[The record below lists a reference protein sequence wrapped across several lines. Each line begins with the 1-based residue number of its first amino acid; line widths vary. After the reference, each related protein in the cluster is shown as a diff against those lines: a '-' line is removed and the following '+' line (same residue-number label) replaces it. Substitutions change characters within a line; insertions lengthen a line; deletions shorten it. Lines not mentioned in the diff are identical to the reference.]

1 MAPDS
6 APPAPPAPPARRARL
21 PAWLRLLALTLL
33 VTLVWCAHYER
44 WTPSSWLVPTHYT
57 GDSLEILA
65 RLAAAAEGDALPP
78 LRHTLHRLGAPHGAD
93 WTEYPASDRVLMA
106 LLGWLARFT
115 GWAFAANFALWL
127 AAASAALSFYA
138 CTRFLRHDRLWC
150 FAGAVLFA
158 FTYQAFARGLP
169 HLLLAY
175 SWTIPPALLS
185 CWLVAGGGAVLRR
198 RGPRWFVWGTAAWLG
213 VSNPY
218 VLLLYLQLLGL
229 ALLVRLLREGPEG
242 REGWRAPHLRVGALA
257 LGIAVAC
264 FVLFQLDFFLRQN
277 AEGGVP
283 ILERNFFGT
292 ERYALKPIELAL
304 PPDTHRW
311 GAFAFIGQRY
321 QKSSQWLGE
330 PFFPYLGVIGL
341 LAFAIL
347 AWETL
352 RQAARGGRIP
362 APGLQAIWVGAFA
375 SVGGL
380 NNLVALLT
388 GVQVFRATNRYSLFL
403 SALALLFAVSWLSRR
418 TRHWPLLARGAVV
431 TAVLVVGL
439 LDQVPPRPS
448 GRAEEIAARHAA
460 DRAFGQALE
469 AALPRGTMVF
479 QLPVMGFPEV
489 VPPGRMSDYA
499 PFRPYLHTTSLRF
512 SYGALK
518 GRARG
523 QWQHDLAWQRTAKQV
538 AVLEAAGF
546 GAILIDR
553 DGFRDH
559 GETTLERLARAGR
572 PATLTSAD
580 GDLVLVPLQPA
591 ASPRPPFARTP
602 VYGRGWRSPFERE
615 FGPGWR
621 TRWAHEDAVL
631 SYYNPTSVRLGFALR
646 GRLHARGARTVEL
659 WLNDEPVG
667 HFTFDADHA
676 EIPLDLSDL
685 TLRPGPNRL
694 DLRTNRPAVRDEA
707 ARGGLRAFGLS
718 DLDWRITDPAAEN
731 FGIIFSRDNLARP
744 EGLESSAGYGIPRFQ
759 FRSRGR

>member
-1 MAPDS
+1 MA
-6 APPAPPAPPARRARL
+6 
-21 PAWLRLLALTLL
+21 L
-33 VTLVWCAHYER
+33 VTAVWCTHYER
-44 WTPSSWLVPTHYT
+44 WTPSSWQTPTHYT

-106 LLGWLARFT
+106 WLGWLARFT

-127 AAASAALSFYA
+127 AAVTAALSFYGCA
-138 CTRFLRHDRLWC
+138 RFLRHDRLWC
-150 FAGAVLFA
+150 FVGAVLFA

-185 CWLVAGGGAVLRR
+185 CWLVAGGGTTLRR
-198 RGPRWFVWGTAAWLG
+198 RGPRWFIWGTAAWLG

-229 ALLVRLLREGPEG
+229 ALLVRLMREG
-242 REGWRAPHLRVGALA
+242 REGGRAPHLYVGALA

-277 AEGGVP
+277 VEGGVP
-283 ILERNFFGT
+283 ILERNFAGT
-292 ERYALKPIELAL
+292 ERYALKPVELAL

-311 GAFAFIGQRY
+311 NAFAFVGQRY

-330 PFFPYLGVIGL
+330 PFFPYLGVVGL
-341 LAFAIL
+341 LAFAML

-352 RQAARGGRIP
+352 RRAVLGGRIP
-362 APGLQAIWVGAFA
+362 ASSLQVVWIGTFA

-418 TRHWPLLARGAVV
+418 TRHWPPLVRGGLAAVV
-431 TAVLVVGL
+431 LLFGL
-439 LDQVPPRPS
+439 LDQIPPRSPD
-448 GRAEEIAARHAA
+448 RAEEVATRHAA
-460 DRAFGQALE
+460 DRDFGRALE
-469 AALPRGTMVF
+469 AALPPGTMVF

-489 VPPGRMSDYA
+489 VPPNRMSDYA
-499 PFRPYLHTTSLRF
+499 PFRPYLHTTTLRF

-518 GRARG
+518 ARARG
-523 QWQHDLAWQRTAKQV
+523 HWQHDLAWQRAATQI

-546 GAILIDR
+546 GALLVDR

-559 GETTLERLARAGR
+559 AEVILNRLERAGR
-572 PATLTSAD
+572 RPTLTSAD
-580 GDLVLVPLQPA
+580 GNLVLVPLQPA
-591 ASPRPPFARTP
+591 AVPRPPFARTP
-602 VYGRGWRSPFERE
+602 VYGRGWRSPFRRE

-631 SYYNPTSVRLGFALR
+631 SYHNPTDVPLAFALR
-646 GRLHARGARTVEL
+646 ARLHARGARAVEL
-659 WLNDEPVG
+659 WLNGESVG
-667 HFTFDADHA
+667 RFVFAADG
-676 EIPLDLSDL
+676 ELPLDLPGL
-685 TLRPGPNRL
+685 TLRPGLNRL
-694 DLRTNRPAVRDEA
+694 DLRTDRPGVRDEA

-731 FGIIFSRDNLARP
+731 YGVIFSRDSLARP
-744 EGLESSAGYGIPRFQ
+744 EGLESSAGHGIPRFQ
-759 FRSRGR
+759 FRSRRG